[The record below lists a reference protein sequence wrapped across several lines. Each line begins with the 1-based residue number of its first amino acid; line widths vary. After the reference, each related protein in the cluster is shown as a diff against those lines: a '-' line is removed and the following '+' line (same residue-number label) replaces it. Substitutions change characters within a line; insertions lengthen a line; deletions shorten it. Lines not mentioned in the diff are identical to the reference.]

1 MDTAGKPITCK
12 AAVLW
17 EFNKPLSFET
27 IEVAPPKAGEVRI
40 KVVANSTCHSD
51 LHVIDGALW
60 EKRMQCPLILGHEG
74 AGIVESVGEGVTE
87 VQAGDHVIP
96 LWNPQCRECENCKSN
111 KTNVCSKLRDT
122 QNAGLMPD
130 KTTRFTCNGKTVY
143 HFMGCSTFSEYTV
156 VSDLSICKINP
167 EAPLDKVCVIG
178 CGIST
183 GYGAAINS
191 AKVTEGSSC
200 AVFGLGAVGLSAVMG
215 CKAAGAK
222 TIIAIDINPDKAE
235 IAKKLGATD
244 FMNPKD
250 LGQIPIEGVILQQT
264 GGRGIDFTFEC
275 IGNAATMKSAFYSC
289 HNAWGVC
296 TIVGVTPPTQELS
309 IITLAI
315 VAGRKLQGSV
325 FGGYKGKDDVPKLV
339 EQYMNKELNIDD
351 FISQNIKLEEVNE
364 AFDTMRQGKL
374 ARSVVK
380 FE

>member
-1 MDTAGKPITCK
+1 MDTAGKSITCK

-17 EFNKPLSFET
+17 EFNKPLSIET

-51 LHVIDGALW
+51 LHVMNGMPWD
-60 EKRMQCPLILGHEG
+60 KRMQCPLILGHEG
-74 AGIVESVGEGVTE
+74 AGIVESVGAGVTD
-87 VQAGDHVIP
+87 VQPGDHVIP
-96 LWNPQCRECENCKSN
+96 LWNPQCRKCENCKSN
-111 KTNVCSKLRDT
+111 RTNVCSGLDDT
-122 QNAGLMPD
+122 HYTGLMTD
-130 KTTRFTCNGKTVY
+130 GTSRFTCNGTVLN

-156 VSDLSICKINP
+156 ICDMAVCKINP

-191 AKVTEGSSC
+191 AKVKEGSSC

-222 TIIAIDINPDKAE
+222 TIIAIDINPDKAQL
-235 IAKKLGATD
+235 AKKIGATK
-244 FMNPKD
+244 FLNPKD
-250 LGQIPIEGVILQQT
+250 FGDTPIETVILKES
-264 GGRGIDFTFEC
+264 GGNGVDYTFEC
-275 IGNAATMKSAFYSC
+275 IGNAATVKSAFYSS
-289 HNAWGVC
+289 HKAWGVC
-296 TIVGVTPPTQELS
+296 EVVGITALTKEVS
-309 IITLAI
+309 IIPLAL
-315 VAGRKLQGSV
+315 VAGRKWQGSL
-325 FGGYKGKDDVPKLV
+325 FGGYRGKDDVPKLV

-364 AFDTMRQGKL
+364 AFDLMREGKF

-380 FE
+380 YD